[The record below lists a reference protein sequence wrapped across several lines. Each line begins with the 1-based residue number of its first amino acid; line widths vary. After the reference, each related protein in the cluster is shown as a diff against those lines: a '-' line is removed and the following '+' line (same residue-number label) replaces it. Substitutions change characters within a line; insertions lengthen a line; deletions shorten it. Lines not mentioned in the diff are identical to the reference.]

1 MKNSSIIRPVFL
13 VNNYS
18 SSNSD
23 ERVTRRTN
31 AKPTYIASFFS
42 NPLEHYTKW
51 REFFVGESKNTT
63 EFYGQSAFTPLQN
76 VLYERVKMLRP
87 EPML

>member
-1 MKNSSIIRPVFL
+1 MRFLLKKEQSIVDGFVGL
-13 VNNYS
+13 
-18 SSNSD
+18 
-23 ERVTRRTN
+23 
-31 AKPTYIASFFS
+31 AYIASFFS

-87 EPML
+87 EPTL